1 VVAIR
6 FSDGEMVKFKMDVN
20 PKSSLLYPFG
30 EHRPCTV
37 GYLPMGT
44 IQGTLEALDAVSS
57 VMCYEPKFYHSFYRI
72 IYRRN
77 WV

>member
-1 VVAIR
+1 MVAIR
-6 FSDGEMVKFKMDVN
+6 FSDEEMVKFKMDVN
-20 PKSSLLYPFG
+20 PKSGLLYPFG
-30 EHRPCTV
+30 DTV